1 MKHREEHFQLFT
13 RETLKNVR
21 ALAKAN
27 AVISKHKNRAFSN
40 PELIKNE
47 LKDYMKVSFEL
58 QLTHG
63 LRVNEA
69 TYIKQNQ
76 LTENVL
82 TIQGKGGYIREIELK
97 EDLANRL
104 RKELKKNNEKIEIP
118 YSTYRKNLKTATIAS
133 NQDFNGTHGLRF
145 NYVQKEYQKRVNEFK
160 NHNEALKE
168 ISYNIGHHREE
179 ITEHYRRPSDD

>member
-1 MKHREEHFQLFT
+1 MST
-13 RETLKNVR
+13 T
-21 ALAKAN
+21 
-27 AVISKHKNRAFSN
+27 SG
-40 PELIKNE
+40 
-47 LKDYMKVSFEL
+47 SF
-58 QLTHG
+58 H
-63 LRVNEA
+63 
-69 TYIKQNQ
+69 IKQNQ
-76 LTENVL
+76 LTDNVL

-104 RKELKKNNEKIEIP
+104 RKELKKNDEKIEIP
-118 YSTYRKNLKTATIAS
+118 YSTYRKNLKTAAITS